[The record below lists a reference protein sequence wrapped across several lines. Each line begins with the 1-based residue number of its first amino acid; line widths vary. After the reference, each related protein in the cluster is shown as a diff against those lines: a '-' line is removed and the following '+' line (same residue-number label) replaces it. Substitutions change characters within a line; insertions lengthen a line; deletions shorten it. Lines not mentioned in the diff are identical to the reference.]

1 MENWGKL
8 VRVTEIQ
15 YAKSQQGLAPILA
28 KEAQLRSELA
38 RLDAH
43 DHVARHETLDLGG
56 VRAIGADVVW
66 NSWLTRQRR
75 MLTTEL
81 AQVLA
86 HKEMRMEQVRRAHAR
101 HDVAQKMAR
110 DEASVTRARQQKRS
124 MDDAAALHVL
134 QRILDQ

>member
-1 MENWGKL
+1 MGNWDEL
-8 VRVTEIQ
+8 VRVTQVQ
-15 YAKSQQGLAPILA
+15 YAKTQQGLAPILA

-43 DHVARHETLDLGG
+43 DQAARHETRDLSS

-66 NSWLTRQRR
+66 NSWLTRKRR

-86 HKEMRMEQVRRAHAR
+86 HKEMRLGQVRRDQAR
-101 HDVAQKMAR
+101 QDVAQQMAR
-110 DEASVTRARQQKRS
+110 DDASRTRARQHKRS
-124 MDDAAALHVL
+124 LDEAVSLHVL
-134 QRILDQ
+134 RKMLDQ